1 MNINKLM
8 RSLAAKTN
16 PNDSAQWL
24 PLWMHA
30 RDTAGI
36 MEKLWKHWLPAA
48 VRREICGGS
57 EEALQENEVLFQKVC
72 IFLGMAHDIGKATA
86 VFQARILEM
95 LPEVRE
101 RLAEEGLEIPSDA
114 EAKRI
119 FNTPH
124 ALAGQVILRDL
135 HVDRKSVV

>member
-1 MNINKLM
+1 MDVNKLT

-36 MEKLWKHWLPAA
+36 MEKLWKHWLPVA

-57 EEALQENEVLFQKVC
+57 EEALQENEALFQK
-72 IFLGMAHDIGKATA
+72 MY
-86 VFQARILEM
+86 
-95 LPEVRE
+95 
-101 RLAEEGLEIPSDA
+101 
-114 EAKRI
+114 
-119 FNTPH
+119 
-124 ALAGQVILRDL
+124 
-135 HVDRKSVV
+135 RKTHES